1 MEGST
6 IQDQFGEGDS
16 EGESMGASFDI
27 SPNGANVSISGLQA
41 QNNYLIGPNSKFIS
55 TMKTKEGNTTK
66 QNGDFHLTWE
76 KLEKKSLKIRSS
88 GTEFANIL
96 IT

>member
-1 MEGST
+1 MLHKEKKEKGRKE
-6 IQDQFGEGDS
+6 INF
-16 EGESMGASFDI
+16 SMNNF
-27 SPNGANVSISGLQA
+27 
-41 QNNYLIGPNSKFIS
+41 QNRG
-55 TMKTKEGNTTK
+55 